1 MSEPTTTSSPNI
13 AAEITAL
20 RRSTVMIGWVATA
33 ASVSMYIAY
42 IDQISRNLDGVKGS
56 VIQPAAAFVAAT
68 LWTLYGAL
76 RVKWDLPLVWANV
89 PGIILA
95 AAAFITAL

>member
-1 MSEPTTTSSPNI
+1 MSELNTTSSRDT

-20 RRSTVMIGWVATA
+20 RRSTIMIGWVATA

-68 LWTLYGAL
+68 L
-76 RVKWDLPLVWANV
+76 
-89 PGIILA
+89 
-95 AAAFITAL
+95 

>member
-1 MSEPTTTSSPNI
+1 MSESHQTLQPDTTT
-13 AAEITAL
+13 EVDAL
-20 RRSTVMIGWVATA
+20 RRSTIMIGWVATA

-42 IDQISRNLDGVKGS
+42 IDQISRNLDGLKGS
-56 VIQPAAAFVAAT
+56 TIQPAAAFVAAT

-76 RVKWDLPLVWANV
+76 RAKWDLPLVWANV
-89 PGIILA
+89 PGIFLA

>member
-1 MSEPTTTSSPNI
+1 MSHSSSPTTPDT
-13 AAEITAL
+13 AAEINAL

-56 VIQPAAAFVAAT
+56 VIQPAAACVAAT

-76 RVKWDLPLVWANV
+76 RAKWDLPLVWANV

>member
-1 MSEPTTTSSPNI
+1 MTQSSTPARPDT
-13 AAEITAL
+13 AAEINAL

-56 VIQPAAAFVAAT
+56 VIQPAAACVAAT

-76 RVKWDLPLVWANV
+76 RAKWDLPLV
-89 PGIILA
+89 
-95 AAAFITAL
+95 

>member
-1 MSEPTTTSSPNI
+1 MSELNTTSSPDT

-20 RRSTVMIGWVATA
+20 RRSTIMIGWVATA

-76 RVKWDLPLVWANV
+76 RAKWDLPLVWANV

-95 AAAFITAL
+95 AAAFVTAL

>member
-1 MSEPTTTSSPNI
+1 MSELNTTSSPDT

-20 RRSTVMIGWVATA
+20 RRSTIMIGWVATA

-42 IDQISRNLDGVKGS
+42 IDQISRNLNGVKGS
-56 VIQPAAAFVAAT
+56 MIQPAAAFVAAT

-76 RVKWDLPLVWANV
+76 RAKWDLPLVWANV

-95 AAAFITAL
+95 AAAFVTAL